1 MRTSATGLRESL
13 GVVSEEENDN
23 DKELLPLPPRQRQLY
38 QHNWVSQL
46 PWLTRTGLNGNWLPP
61 VGRFCIILKGEAHS
75 DVGRMGVVNRQT
87 KCMVSIIWRD
97 EMTGETREK
106 LKHPNSLIQLEEGLT
121 MEQDADG
128 MLWVVRRDNAD
139 RE

>member
-1 MRTSATGLRESL
+1 
-13 GVVSEEENDN
+13 
-23 DKELLPLPPRQRQLY
+23 
-38 QHNWVSQL
+38 
-46 PWLTRTGLNGNWLPP
+46 
-61 VGRFCIILKGEAHS
+61 
-75 DVGRMGVVNRQT
+75 MGVVNRQT